1 MADSYVTAASQSAGS
16 VAEQAVDMKCQKYG
30 QLSGAYT
37 NVETHGPM
45 DDATVCTAPKTTITK
60 RCQCLEQLSTF
71 SVCGEELRT
80 LRTLNTS
87 ALVWFGRSELSG
99 QIGTGAE
106 VS

>member
-45 DDATVCTAPKTTITK
+45 DDAMVCF
-60 RCQCLEQLSTF
+60 LS
-71 SVCGEELRT
+71 R
-80 LRTLNTS
+80 
-87 ALVWFGRSELSG
+87 
-99 QIGTGAE
+99 
-106 VS
+106 